1 MNCIPSPI
9 TERKVSVNDENHVG
23 KKNVLQTIAREN
35 SVNLTPDSTNEKKIL
50 SEVNSN
56 KIDALQLPQSKIRRI
71 SIHLGKNKKRGLSN
85 DFTDPAGSKT
95 VKKLKLDGWRNLD
108 SLETNDPFMVAEYT
122 DSIFSHLYERETQTL
137 PTHNYLMDAESPYHL
152 KSSMRALLID
162 WLIEVHEKFQCLPET
177 LFLAINLLDR
187 FLSQNVVKLN
197 KLQLLCIT
205 CLFIACKFEE
215 VTLPKVANFAYITDG
230 AATVEDIKK
239 AEIFV
244 LSSLGYNISL
254 PNPLNFIRRI
264 SKVDDYCIETRNM
277 AKFILEYSICC
288 NKFIHLKPSYL
299 AAMSMYIAKQIKD
312 NCIQWDETLVHY
324 SGGIDVASDPAF
336 KDFVN
341 DLVGD
346 IAVPETNLDSLRL
359 KFKKPKHGMVYFKV
373 FDWCKQKTLKH

>member
-9 TERKVSVNDENHVG
+9 TERKIQVNDENHTG
-23 KKNVLQTIAREN
+23 KENVPQTVSRE
-35 SVNLTPDSTNEKKIL
+35 SSINLTPNSTNEKKIL

-56 KIDALQLPQSKIRRI
+56 KIDALQLPQSKIRRNSTHI
-71 SIHLGKNKKRGLSN
+71 EKTRKRQFS
-85 DFTDPAGSKT
+85 DDSTDLKT
-95 VKKLKLDGWRNLD
+95 VKKPKLDHWKNLD
-108 SLETNDPFMVAEYT
+108 SSEVNDPFIVAEYT
-122 DSIFSHLYERETQTL
+122 DSIFSHLYEKETLML
-137 PTHNYLMDAESPYHL
+137 PTHNYLMDTESPYHL

-215 VTLPKVANFAYITDG
+215 VKLPKLANFAYITDG
-230 AATVEDIKK
+230 AATVEGIKK
-239 AEIFV
+239 AEVFT
-244 LSSLGYNISL
+244 LTSLAYNISL

-264 SKVDDYCIETRNM
+264 SKADSYDIETRNM
-277 AKFILEYSICC
+277 AKFIMEYSICC

-299 AAMSMYIAKQIKD
+299 AAMSMYIAKKIKD
-312 NCIQWDETLVHY
+312 ESSQWDQTFIHY
-324 SGGIDVASDPAF
+324 SGGVDAESDSAF
-336 KDFVN
+336 KHFVN
-341 DLVGD
+341 ELIGD